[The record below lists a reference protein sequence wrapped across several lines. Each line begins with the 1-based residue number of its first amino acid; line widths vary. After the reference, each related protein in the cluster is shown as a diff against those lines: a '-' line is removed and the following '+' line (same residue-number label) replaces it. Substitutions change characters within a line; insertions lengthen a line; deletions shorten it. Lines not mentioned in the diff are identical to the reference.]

1 MKRGFLLMFAM
12 VLGFAVMANSP
23 KLEIGDKAVHTD
35 YKMTD
40 ISGKQY
46 SIADVKGENG
56 VLVMFSSNT
65 CPFVIKWEGRYIET
79 KKWADQN
86 KVGMIVLNSNC
97 ANRNGVDSMDE
108 MKKHAAE
115 KGYNFPYV
123 VDAGSKIANSFVGQ
137 TTPHAFLFDKDMKLV
152 YKGAIDDNH
161 DNASAVKKH
170 YLKDAISAI
179 ASGKKV
185 EIAETKPVGCS
196 IKRAQA
202 NLTSN

>member
-1 MKRGFLLMFAM
+1 MKKGFLLMFAL

-23 KLEIGDKAVHTD
+23 KLEIGDKAVNTD

-97 ANRNGVDSMDE
+97 ANRNGVDSMEE
-108 MKKHAAE
+108 MKKHAAA

-123 VDAGSKIANSFVGQ
+123 IDGGSKIANSFVGQ

>member
-1 MKRGFLLMFAM
+1 MKKGFLLMFAM
-12 VLGFAVMANSP
+12 VLGFAFMANSQ
-23 KLEIGDKAVHTD
+23 KLEIGDKAVLTD
-35 YKMTD
+35 HKMAD

-46 SIADVKGENG
+46 SISDVKGENG

-86 KVGMIVLNSNC
+86 KVGMIVLNANC
-97 ANRNGVDSMDE
+97 ANRNGVDSMEE
-108 MKKHAAE
+108 MKKHAAA

-161 DNASAVKKH
+161 DNAAAVKKH

-179 ASGKKV
+179 ASGRKV

-202 NLTSN
+202 SLTSN

>member
-1 MKRGFLLMFAM
+1 MKGLSALFVFAFLLLA
-12 VLGFAVMANSP
+12 LAVHAQ
-23 KLEIGDKAVHTD
+23 KLEIGDKATLTD
-35 YKMTD
+35 VKMTD

-46 SIADVKGENG
+46 SINDVKGENG

-79 KKWADQN
+79 KKWADQH

-97 ANRNGVDSMDE
+97 ANRNGVDSMEE

-123 VDAGSKIANSFVGQ
+123 VDAGSKIANAFVGQ

-152 YKGAIDDNH
+152 YKGAIDDNY

-196 IKRAQA
+196 IKRAQ
-202 NLTSN
+202 TSLSSN

>member
-1 MKRGFLLMFAM
+1 MKKGFLLMFAI

-23 KLEIGDKAVHTD
+23 KLEIGDKAVNTD

-97 ANRNGVDSMDE
+97 ANRNGVDSMEE
-108 MKKHAAE
+108 MKKHAAA

-123 VDAGSKIANSFVGQ
+123 IDGGSKIANSFVGQ

-161 DNASAVKKH
+161 DKASAVKKH

>member
-1 MKRGFLLMFAM
+1 MFAL

-23 KLEIGDKAVHTD
+23 KLEIGDKAVNTD

-97 ANRNGVDSMDE
+97 ANRNGVDSMEE
-108 MKKHAAE
+108 MKKHAAA

-123 VDAGSKIANSFVGQ
+123 IDGGSKIANSFVGQ

>member
-1 MKRGFLLMFAM
+1 MKKVFIISMLIGLAFTLSAQ
-12 VLGFAVMANSP
+12 
-23 KLEIGDKAVHTD
+23 KLEIGDKAVNTD
-35 YKMTD
+35 VKMTD
-40 ISGKQY
+40 VSGKSY
-46 SIADVKGENG
+46 SINDVKGENG

-79 KKWADQN
+79 KKWADQH

-97 ANRNGVDSMDE
+97 QNRSGVDSMDE
-108 MKKHAAE
+108 MKKRASDN
-115 KGYNFPYV
+115 GYNFPYV
-123 VDAGSKIANSFVGQ
+123 VDAGSKVANAFVGQ

-161 DNASAVKKH
+161 DNPSAVKKA
-170 YLKDAISAI
+170 YLKDAISAV

-185 EIAETKPVGCS
+185 AVSETKPVGCS

-202 NLTSN
+202 L